1 MNRKSA
7 VALAVGALF
16 AAPALA
22 QSNVEIYGKLYP
34 EFANFKSSGAT
45 SATATGLA
53 TLVPTPDGNN
63 LKSRNSVDVQNS
75 YLGFR
80 GNEKLGGSL
89 SAIWQME
96 QSLEFD
102 TGTGIW
108 ATRNSFLGLRGGF
121 GTVKLGNMD
130 TIYKEYGDQFS
141 MFGLN
146 SGNFTSASNSL
157 SHIGL
162 GNNRSARFHERAP
175 NSVQYETP
183 EFANFTLGIQYSPD
197 EAKGNP
203 GPTQN
208 TRDAKLWSYGL
219 KWESGP
225 FYVSVHQEKHYDFF
239 GGSNN
244 SAATFSNTG
253 TAAASSEDTGTRL
266 SVAYKLGQNHT
277 LTGDIAQLEYKESGQ
292 AAGVKFERYKR
303 VNWTIGWEAR
313 WGGPWRTGIQYVHMN
328 DGQCSV
334 TGGAGCSTNGL
345 DGKHLSLGAAYD
357 LSKRTF
363 IFALFS
369 RLSNGE
375 SALFDNWANGT
386 PSRGTETTQWAIG
399 IQHRF

>member
-1 MNRKSA
+1 MKRKSA

-22 QSNVEIYGKLYP
+22 QNVEIYGKMYP
-34 EFANFKSSGAT
+34 QFANFKSSGAT

-53 TLVPTPDGNN
+53 TLVPTPTGGDH
-63 LKSRNSVDVQNS
+63 KARNSVDVQNS

-80 GNEKLGGSL
+80 GTEKLGGTL
-89 SAIWQME
+89 SAIWQIE
-96 QSLEFD
+96 QALDFD
-102 TGTGIW
+102 AGNSAFW
-108 ATRNSFLGLRGGF
+108 ANRNSFVGLRSGF

-146 SGNFTSASNSL
+146 SGNFTSASNTL

-175 NSVQYETP
+175 NSIQYETP
-183 EFANFTLGIQYSPD
+183 EFANFSAGIQYSPD

-203 GPTQN
+203 GRTL
-208 TRDAKLWSYGL
+208 DAKLWSYGV
-219 KWESGP
+219 KYEGGP
-225 FYVSVHQEKHYDFF
+225 FYVSVHQERHDDFF

-244 SAATFSNTG
+244 SAATFSNAG
-253 TAAASSEDTGTRL
+253 TAGASSEDTATRL
-266 SVAYKLGQNHT
+266 SAAYKLGQSHT
-277 LTGDIAQLEYKESGQ
+277 FTADIAQLEYKESGQ

-313 WGGPWRTGIQYVHMN
+313 WGGPWRTGIQFVRMN
-328 DGQCSV
+328 DGECTV

-345 DGKHLSLGAAYD
+345 DGKHLSLGTAYD

-363 IFALFS
+363 LFALFS

-375 SALFDNWANGT
+375 SALFDNVANAT
-386 PSRGTETTQWAIG
+386 PSRGTETTQWALG
-399 IQHRF
+399 VQHRF